1 MIISSEAEC
10 INLSIKHCVCQAS
23 ASCDGSVVVWNIEEQ
38 VRPCGKQPFFL
49 MWLLVCDALIEF
61 TSIQT
66 QVISWPLLQKT
77 NDVSNAKSLC
87 RLAWQPAAAKVGD
100 TAVRSAAAPPPR
112 CG

>member
-1 MIISSEAEC
+1 MSTEADF
-10 INLSIKHCVCQAS
+10 INLNIKHCVCQAS
-23 ASCDGSVVVWNIEEQ
+23 ASCDGSIVVWNIEQQ
-38 VRPCGKQPFFL
+38 VRPCGKQPFLL
-49 MWLLVCDALIEF
+49 MWLPACDVLIEF

-100 TAVRSAAAPPPR
+100 SAVDSAAPLPPQSKY
-112 CG
+112 